1 MCIRDSTDVAFI
13 DSGGIESL
21 RVYRW
26 NGSSWAQVG
35 SGLSI
40 SGIGYPALAALNSTD
55 VAFIDSVNDSIRV
68 YRWNGSSWAQV
79 GSAGSISLSG
89 GIPALAAMNG
99 TDVAFID
106 SSNKS
111 LRMYRFGFALATPYH
126 P

>member
-1 MCIRDSTDVAFI
+1 MNSTDVAFI
-13 DSGGIESL
+13 DSG
-21 RVYRW
+21 
-26 NGSSWAQVG
+26 ND
-35 SGLSI
+35 
-40 SGIGYPALAALNSTD
+40 AL
-55 VAFIDSVNDSIRV
+55 RV

-106 SSNKS
+106 SGNKS
-111 LRMYRFGFALATPYH
+111 LRTYRFGFALATPYH